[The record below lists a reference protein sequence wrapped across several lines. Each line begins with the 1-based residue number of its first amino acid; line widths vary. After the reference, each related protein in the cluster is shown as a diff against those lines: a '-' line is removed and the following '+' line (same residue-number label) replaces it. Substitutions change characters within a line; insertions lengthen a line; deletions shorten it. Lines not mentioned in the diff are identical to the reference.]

1 MIKSVRLHNKR
12 KMKTL
17 DDLSQQIQEDVIS
30 FLGGAHLN
38 FSDDRQKDLI
48 CDLINKNVKEYKR
61 VRGKQIKEFNSNLD
75 KLILSC
81 ASFTNMREL

>member
-1 MIKSVRLHNKR
+1 
-12 KMKTL
+12 MKTL
-17 DDLSQQIQEDVIS
+17 DDLSEQIQEDVIG

-61 VRGKQIKEFNSNLD
+61 VRGKQDENKNN
-75 KLILSC
+75 
-81 ASFTNMREL
+81 

>member
-1 MIKSVRLHNKR
+1 MLKSVRQQNEKT
-12 KMKTL
+12 MKTL
-17 DDLSQQIQEDVIS
+17 DDLSEQIQEDVTG

-61 VRGKQIKEFNSNLD
+61 VRGKQIKEFNHSLD
-75 KLILSC
+75 MLSR
-81 ASFTNMREL
+81 AHHRGLVE